1 MTSFR
6 SRCQVVSTELVP
18 PVVIVPSAKSQF
30 PSLEKNAYRHSSHL
44 QATKRIVKGCIGME
58 VEEYGHCLKVGERS
72 SEEED
77 DEEIEGLDDLR
88 EGAVNTKR
96 ITHIPITLESSEQG
110 TQYEDGDAEV
120 FTSLISS
127 DSDFEVGFLPF
138 KKRKRVH
145 VYKLNSSLC
154 FRQMVVEV
162 SSENLILLKM
172 TIFSQFPTHIPYCGR

>member
-1 MTSFR
+1 GG
-6 SRCQVVSTELVP
+6 VGNGIIKVY
-18 PVVIVPSAKSQF
+18 PVQDSESPKHLCALIWKRLHLNSV
-30 PSLEKNAYRHSSHL
+30 LEGSHL
-44 QATKRIVKGCIGME
+44 QATKRIVRGCISME
-58 VEEYGHCLKVGERS
+58 VEEYGHYLKVGERS
-72 SEEED
+72 SEKED

-154 FRQMVVEV
+154 FRQMVVEDCQDNIAI
-162 SSENLILLKM
+162 SYRRIYS
-172 TIFSQFPTHIPYCGR
+172 

>member
-1 MTSFR
+1 MGNGIIKVYPAQDSESPKHLCALIWKR
-6 SRCQVVSTELVP
+6 LHLNSVPEVSHQP
-18 PVVIVPSAKSQF
+18 
-30 PSLEKNAYRHSSHL
+30 
-44 QATKRIVKGCIGME
+44 TKRIVKGCIGME

>member
-1 MTSFR
+1 MLLNPDLEFPF
-6 SRCQVVSTELVP
+6 QIELDLLVP
-18 PVVIVPSAKSQF
+18 KDSE
-30 PSLEKNAYRHSSHL
+30 SLKNEVARRLREKKL
-44 QATKRIVKGCIGME
+44 PTWCTKYGIGME

-154 FRQMVVEV
+154 FRQIVVEV
-162 SSENLILLKM
+162 SSENLILLKI